1 VYLEPDPILPAD
13 EDVLPGLWLH
23 ARGDPYHVVD
33 PDGRCGLVGAAVGGA
48 LGAALSGAFALYNGD
63 DPATALAR
71 AVVGGVGG
79 SVLGA
84 TCGLAASAGAGG
96 VVGAFQGGVNTALDA
111 RGAPLTLAELGRGA
125 LVGGVGGA
133 LAGVAGGHLGGRT
146 DLNAAGR
153 LTLNTYADLGADLL
167 AQGAGTALGGG
178 PLDLERAIFAAA
190 FGTGVRA
197 VHLGGASAV
206 AAVRARMATAR
217 DTQRRPGADSPA
229 QAQPSM
235 AFRALAAN
243 QIEFLPTP
251 RGVDQTPTSPAIERP
266 ATWMIGVVD
275 DRTTLSGSLPRIAG
289 LLPGP
294 KSATAWRK
302 SPGTAF
308 GTDLPVVTGRWLR
321 GSHGN
326 SGMIPQR
333 IAQRLSG
340 RSFASFDDFRGA
352 LWREVA
358 ADSGLASQFS
368 RANAARMRRGLAP
381 ITHSSQQYGGL
392 SSYILHHRTPIE
404 AGGAVFDMTNIRI
417 VTPRLHQAV
426 HYGQ

>member
-1 VYLEPDPILPAD
+1 MYLEPDPILPAD

-133 LAGVAGGHLGGRT
+133 LSGVAGGYLGGRT

-153 LTLNTYADLGADLL
+153 LTLNAYADLGADLL

-197 VHLGGASAV
+197 VHLGGASAA
-206 AAVRARMATAR
+206 AAVRARAAAVQREASVFSSAFVDEYTALRQFRGNLLYSTPVPYARELEDVVLATAHALR
-217 DTQRRPGADSPA
+217 RYGYHRYAGYVQANPESWVVDRARGMLFDLTRRIELGTSETMHHEVFVECAGCRGGRARLDTWNRRAREIISRKQTQFASIREGTAMSYLHELATKYAPQTKVADVPSSRARNLDALRLEGALILEVPVQSKPIPQSVLD
-229 QAQPSM
+229 
-235 AFRALAAN
+235 LAAR
-243 QIEFLPTP
+243 L
-251 RGVDQTPTSPAIERP
+251 D
-266 ATWMIGVVD
+266 IGIRDVN
-275 DRTTLSGSLPRIAG
+275 
-289 LLPGP
+289 
-294 KSATAWRK
+294 
-302 SPGTAF
+302 
-308 GTDLPVVTGRWLR
+308 GR
-321 GSHGN
+321 
-326 SGMIPQR
+326 
-333 IAQRLSG
+333 
-340 RSFASFDDFRGA
+340 
-352 LWREVA
+352 V
-358 ADSGLASQFS
+358 
-368 RANAARMRRGLAP
+368 
-381 ITHSSQQYGGL
+381 Y
-392 SSYILHHRTPIE
+392 
-404 AGGAVFDMTNIRI
+404 
-417 VTPRLHQAV
+417 
-426 HYGQ
+426 